1 LPRPAISGKSGLMTR
16 DLPEAPSRRAL
27 LTRIGALA
35 GGGALYRLMT
45 SLGFAAE
52 STYRGPIRLEGDPRG
67 ASVLVLGAGLAGMTA
82 AYELRRAGYR
92 VQALEYNGRP
102 GGRNWTVRGG
112 DVYVELGGA
121 RQVCG
126 FDDGQYLNP
135 GPWRIPHHHYAVLD
149 YCRRLGVA
157 LEPFVQLNHNA
168 YLHNP
173 GAFGGAPQRIREI
186 KADFSGG
193 VAELLA
199 KATNKGA
206 LDDVVTKEDREIL
219 LEALRELG
227 GLDRDYRYRA
237 GPSASEFR
245 GFARPP
251 GGGLSARPIDG
262 EPIGLSD
269 ILSSRLWGGLQS
281 FLSYDFQTTMFQPVG
296 GMGRIGEA
304 FGRELAD
311 VIRYNVKVVEIAQD
325 ERGVE
330 ARFEDIGGAAATAR
344 ADWCVC
350 TLPLSILSRMPVQVG
365 APMREAISA
374 LPYAPAVK
382 VGLQFSRRFWE
393 EDEHIYGGISYTDQ
407 AIRQIAYPN
416 HGFNRQGKGVL
427 LGAYLFGGAN
437 AYEFTAMSPEDRVRV
452 ALEQG
457 AAVHPQYRDAFETG
471 FSVAW
476 ARSPFTLGCAA
487 DWTDAMR
494 ARHYDNLCSID
505 GRIALAGEH
514 ASYIPAWQEGAILS
528 ALDCV
533 QRLHARVVVR

>member
-1 LPRPAISGKSGLMTR
+1 MNSDPLKT
-16 DLPEAPSRRAL
+16 PSRRAL
-27 LTRIGALA
+27 LTRIGAGA
-35 GGGALYRLMT
+35 GGAAVYRLMT

-52 STYRGPIRLEGDPRG
+52 STYRGPIQLEGDPRG
-67 ASVLVLGAGLAGMTA
+67 ASVLILGAGLAGMTA
-82 AYELRRAGYR
+82 AYELRRAGYG
-92 VQALEYNGRP
+92 VQVLEYNSRP

-112 DVYVELGGA
+112 DVYTELGGA
-121 RQVCG
+121 RQVCR

-149 YCRRLGVA
+149 YCRRFGVA

-168 YLHNP
+168 YLHRP
-173 GAFGGAPQRIREI
+173 GTFGGAPQRIREI

-206 LDDVVTKEDREIL
+206 LDDAVTKEDREIL

-237 GPSASEFR
+237 GPDASEFR
-245 GFARPP
+245 GYARPP
-251 GGGLSARPIDG
+251 GGGVSARPVDG
-262 EPIGLSD
+262 EPIGLGD
-269 ILSSRLWGGLQS
+269 ILTSRLWSGLQS
-281 FLSYDFQTTMFQPVG
+281 SLSYDFQTTMFQPVG

-304 FGRELAD
+304 FGRELGDA
-311 VIRYNVKVVEIAQD
+311 IRYGVKVVEIAQD

-330 ARFEDIGGAAATAR
+330 ARFEDLAAGGAKGTAR
-344 ADWCVC
+344 ADWCIC
-350 TLPLSILSRMPVQVG
+350 TLPLGILSQMPVQVG
-365 APMREAISA
+365 EPMREAISA

-382 VGLQFSRRFWE
+382 IGLQFSRRFWE
-393 EDEHIYGGISYTDQ
+393 EDDRIYGGISYTDQ
-407 AIRQIAYPN
+407 AIRQIGYPN
-416 HGFNRQGKGVL
+416 HGFNAPGKGVL

-437 AYEFTAMSPEDRVRV
+437 AYEFTAMAPEDRVRV

-457 AAVHPQYRDAFETG
+457 AAVHPQYAGAFETG

-476 ARSPFTLGCAA
+476 ARVPFTLGCAA
-487 DWTDAMR
+487 DWTEAKR
-494 ARHYDNLCSID
+494 ARHYDDLCAID

-533 QRLHARVVVR
+533 QRLHERVVAP

>member
-1 LPRPAISGKSGLMTR
+1 MSRDSPRT
-16 DLPEAPSRRAL
+16 PSRRAM
-27 LTRIGALA
+27 LTRVGAVV
-35 GGGALYRLMT
+35 GGATLYRLMT

-52 STYRGPIRLEGDPRG
+52 SSYRGPIRLDGDPRG
-67 ASVLVLGAGLAGMTA
+67 ASVLILGAGLAGMTA

-92 VQALEYNGRP
+92 VQVLEYNGRP

-112 DVYVELGGA
+112 DAYIELGGA
-121 RQVCG
+121 RQDCR

-168 YLHNP
+168 FLHAP
-173 GAFGGAPQRIREI
+173 DAFGGAPQRIRTI
-186 KADFSGG
+186 KADYSGG

-206 LDDVVTKEDREIL
+206 LDDLVTNEDREIL

-237 GPSASEFR
+237 GPDASEFR
-245 GFARPP
+245 GYKRPP
-251 GGGLSARPIDG
+251 GGGLSARPADG

-269 ILSSRLWGGLQS
+269 ILTSRLWAGLQS
-281 FLSYDFQTTMFQPVG
+281 FLIYEFQTTMFQPVG
-296 GMGRIGEA
+296 GMGEIGAA

-330 ARFEDIGGAAATAR
+330 ARFEDLAAGGVRATAR

-350 TLPLSILSRMPVQVG
+350 ALPLSVLSRMPVQVG

-393 EDEHIYGGISYTDQ
+393 EDERIYGGISYTDQ
-407 AIRQIAYPN
+407 AIRQIGYPN

-437 AYEFTAMSPEDRVRV
+437 AYEFTAMSPEERVRV
-452 ALEQG
+452 ALDQG
-457 AAVHPQYRDAFETG
+457 ARVHSQYREAFETG

-476 ARSPFTLGCAA
+476 ARVPFALGCAA
-487 DWTDAMR
+487 DWTDALR
-494 ARHYDNLCSID
+494 ARHYDNLCAID
-505 GRIALAGEH
+505 GRVALAGEH

-533 QRLHARVVVR
+533 QRLHARAVAR

>member
-1 LPRPAISGKSGLMTR
+1 MT
-16 DLPEAPSRRAL
+16 DDPTKAPSRRAL
-27 LTRIGALA
+27 LTRIGAAA
-35 GGGALYRLMT
+35 GGGALYRMMT

-52 STYRGPIRLEGDPRG
+52 STYRGAIRLEGDARG

-82 AYELRRAGYR
+82 AYELRRAGYQ
-92 VQALEYNGRP
+92 VQVLEYNARP

-126 FDDGQYLNP
+126 FDDGHYLNP

-168 YLHNP
+168 YLHRP
-173 GAFGGAPQRIREI
+173 DAFGGAPKRIREV

-206 LDDVVTKEDREIL
+206 LDDLVSKEDREIL
-219 LEALRELG
+219 LEALRDLG
-227 GLDRDYRYRA
+227 GLDHDLRYRA
-237 GPSASEFR
+237 GPTASEYR
-245 GFARPP
+245 GYERAP
-251 GGGLSARPIDG
+251 GGGLSGRPVDA
-262 EPIGLSD
+262 EPIGLND
-269 ILSSRLWGGLQS
+269 ILTSRLWSGLQS
-281 FLSYDFQTTMFQPVG
+281 SLLYDFQTTMFQPVG

-304 FGRELAD
+304 FARELGTA
-311 VIRYNVKVVEIAQD
+311 IRYEVKVVEIAQD

-330 ARFEDIGGAAATAR
+330 VRFEDLAAGAPGTAR

-350 TLPLSILSRMPVQVG
+350 TLPLSILGRMPVQVG

-393 EDEHIYGGISYTDQ
+393 EDEGVYGGISYTDQ

-416 HGFNRQGKGVL
+416 YGFNRGGKGVL
-427 LGAYLFGGAN
+427 LGAYRFGGAN
-437 AYEFTAMSPEDRVRV
+437 AYEFSAMSPQERVQA

-457 AAVHPQYRDAFETG
+457 GAVHPQYRDAFETG

-476 ARSPFTLGCAA
+476 ARAPFTLGCAA
-487 DWTDAMR
+487 DWTEAKR
-494 ARHYDNLCSID
+494 AQHYDNLCAID

-514 ASYIPAWQEGAILS
+514 ASYLPAWQEGAILS
-528 ALDCV
+528 ALDGIR
-533 QRLHARVVVR
+533 RLHARVIAR

>member
-1 LPRPAISGKSGLMTR
+1 MNSEPQRS
-16 DLPEAPSRRAL
+16 PSRRAL
-27 LTRIGALA
+27 LTRVGAVA
-35 GGGALYRLMT
+35 GGAAVYRLMT
-45 SLGFAAE
+45 SLGFAAP

-67 ASVLVLGAGLAGMTA
+67 ASVLILGAGLAGMSA

-92 VQALEYNGRP
+92 VQVLEYNDRP

-112 DVYVELGGA
+112 QTYIELGGA
-121 RQVCG
+121 RQDCH
-126 FDDGQYLNP
+126 FDAGQYLNP

-168 YLHNP
+168 YFHNP
-173 GAFGGAPQRIREI
+173 HAFGGAPQRIREV
-186 KADFSGG
+186 KADYSGG

-206 LDDVVTKEDREIL
+206 LDEEISKQDREIL
-219 LEALRELG
+219 LEALRDLG

-237 GPSASEFR
+237 GPIASEFR
-245 GFARPP
+245 GYKRSP
-251 GGGLSARPIDG
+251 GGGLSARPEDSA
-262 EPIGLSD
+262 PIGLSD
-269 ILSSRLWGGLQS
+269 VLSSRLWAGLES
-281 FLSYDFQTTMFQPVG
+281 ALTYDFQTTMFQPVG

-304 FGRELAD
+304 FGRELAQA
-311 VIRYNVKVVEIAQD
+311 IRYNVKVVEITQD
-325 ERGVE
+325 ANGVE
-330 ARFEDIGGAAATAR
+330 ARFEDRAASGATATVR

-365 APMREAISA
+365 SAMREAISA
-374 LPYAPAVK
+374 LPYSPAVK

-393 EDEHIYGGISYTDQ
+393 EDEHIFGGISYTDQ
-407 AIRQIAYPN
+407 AIRQIGYPN
-416 HGFNRQGKGVL
+416 YGFNRQGKGVL

-437 AYEFTAMSPEDRVRV
+437 AYEFTAMSPQDRVRI

-487 DWTDAMR
+487 DWTEALR
-494 ARHYDNLCSID
+494 AQHYDNLCAID

-533 QRLHARVVVR
+533 QRLHARVIAQ

>member
-1 LPRPAISGKSGLMTR
+1 
-16 DLPEAPSRRAL
+16 
-27 LTRIGALA
+27 
-35 GGGALYRLMT
+35 
-45 SLGFAAE
+45 
-52 STYRGPIRLEGDPRG
+52 
-67 ASVLVLGAGLAGMTA
+67 
-82 AYELRRAGYR
+82 
-92 VQALEYNGRP
+92 
-102 GGRNWTVRGG
+102 
-112 DVYVELGGA
+112 
-121 RQVCG
+121 
-126 FDDGQYLNP
+126 
-135 GPWRIPHHHYAVLD
+135 VLD

-168 YLHNP
+168 YFHKP

-206 LDDVVTKEDREIL
+206 LDDDVTKEDREIL

-227 GLDRDYRYRA
+227 GLDRDYRYRS
-237 GPSASEFR
+237 GPAASEFR
-245 GFARPP
+245 GYKRPP
-251 GGGLSARPIDG
+251 GGGLSARPEDG

-269 ILSSRLWGGLQS
+269 ILTSRLWGGLQS

-304 FGRELAD
+304 FGRELRDA
-311 VIRYNVKVVEIAQD
+311 IRYNVKVVEITQD

-330 ARFEDIGGAAATAR
+330 ARFEEGGVKGSAR

-350 TLPLSILSRMPVQVG
+350 TLPLSILSQLPVQVG
-365 APMREAISA
+365 APMRAAISA

-382 VGLQFSRRFWE
+382 IGLQFSRRFWE

-407 AIRQIAYPN
+407 AIRQISYPSY
-416 HGFNRQGKGVL
+416 GFNREGKGVL
-427 LGAYLFGGAN
+427 LGAYLWGGAN
-437 AYEFTAMSPEDRVRV
+437 AYELSAMSPADRVKV
-452 ALEQG
+452 AVDQG

-476 ARSPFTLGCAA
+476 ARVPFTLGCAG
-487 DWTDAMR
+487 DWTEALR
-494 ARHYDNLCSID
+494 AQHYDNLCAID

-528 ALDCV
+528 ALDCIR
-533 QRLHARVVVR
+533 RLHARVVSL

>member
-1 LPRPAISGKSGLMTR
+1 MNREPPKT
-16 DLPEAPSRRAL
+16 PSRRAL
-27 LTRIGALA
+27 LTRVGAAA
-35 GGGALYRLMT
+35 GGAAVYRLMT
-45 SLGFAAE
+45 RLGFAAE
-52 STYRGPIRLEGDPRG
+52 STYRGPLRLEGDPRG

-92 VQALEYNGRP
+92 VQVLEYNARP

-121 RQVCG
+121 RQVCR

-135 GPWRIPHHHYAVLD
+135 GPWRIPHHHYGVLD

-168 YLHNP
+168 YFHKP
-173 GAFGGAPQRIREI
+173 SAFGGAPQRIREI
-186 KADFSGG
+186 KADYSGG

-206 LDDVVTKEDREIL
+206 LDGDVTKEDREIL
-219 LEALRELG
+219 LEALRDLG

-237 GPSASEFR
+237 GPDASEFR
-245 GFARPP
+245 GYKRPP
-251 GGGLSARPIDG
+251 GGGVSARPADG
-262 EPIGLSD
+262 EPIGLGE
-269 ILSSRLWGGLQS
+269 ILTSRLWSDLQS
-281 FLSYDFQTTMFQPVG
+281 SLTYEFQTTMFQPVG

-304 FGRELAD
+304 FGRELAGT
-311 VIRYNVKVVEIAQD
+311 IRYNVKVVEIAQD

-330 ARFEDIGGAAATAR
+330 ARFEDMGGGATATAR

-350 TLPLSILSRMPVQVG
+350 TLPLSILSRLPVQVG

-407 AIRQIAYPN
+407 AIRQIGYPN
-416 HGFNRQGKGVL
+416 SGFNRPGKGVL

-437 AYEFTAMSPEDRVRV
+437 AYEFTAMSPEDRVKV
-452 ALEQG
+452 ALDQG
-457 AAVHPQYRDAFETG
+457 AAVHPQYRETFETG

-476 ARSPFTLGCAA
+476 ARVPFTLGCAA
-487 DWTDAMR
+487 EWTDELR
-494 ARHYDNLCSID
+494 SQHYDNLCAID

-533 QRLHARVVVR
+533 QRLHSRVIAP

>member
-1 LPRPAISGKSGLMTR
+1 MNR
-16 DLPEAPSRRAL
+16 DPFTTPSRREL
-27 LTRIGALA
+27 LTRIGAGA
-35 GGGALYRLMT
+35 GGAAIYRMMT
-45 SLGFAAE
+45 SLGLAAE
-52 STYRGPIRLEGDPRG
+52 STYRGPLRLEGDPRG
-67 ASVLVLGAGLAGMTA
+67 ASVLILGAGLAGMTA
-82 AYELRRAGYR
+82 AYELRQAGYA
-92 VQALEYNGRP
+92 VQVLEYNARP

-112 DVYVELGGA
+112 DAYEELGGA
-121 RQVCG
+121 RQVCH

-168 YLHNP
+168 YLHRP
-173 GAFGGAPQRIREI
+173 EVFGGAPQRIRAI
-186 KADFSGG
+186 QADYSGG

-206 LDDVVTKEDREIL
+206 LDEAVTKEDRERL

-237 GPSASEFR
+237 GPDASEFR
-245 GFARPP
+245 GYKRPP
-251 GGGLSARPIDG
+251 GGGLAGRPEDG
-262 EPIGLSD
+262 EPIGLTD
-269 ILSSRLWGGLQS
+269 ILASRLWSDLES
-281 FLSYDFQTTMFQPVG
+281 FLSYEFQTTMFQPVG

-304 FGRELAD
+304 FGLELGDA
-311 VIRYNVKVVEIAQD
+311 IRYKVKVVEIAQD
-325 ERGVE
+325 DHGVE
-330 ARFEDIGGAAATAR
+330 ARFEDISAGGARATAR

-350 TLPLSILSRMPVQVG
+350 TLPLSILSRLPIQVS
-365 APMREAISA
+365 APMRDAINA

-393 EDEHIYGGISYTDQ
+393 EDDHIYGGISYTDQ
-407 AIRQIAYPN
+407 AIRQIGYPN
-416 HGFNRQGKGVL
+416 HGFNQAGKGVL

-437 AYEFTAMSPEDRVRV
+437 AYEFTAMSPGERVRA

-457 AAVHPQYRDAFETG
+457 EALHPQYRDAFETG

-476 ARSPFTLGCAA
+476 ARSPFSFGCAA
-487 DWTDAMR
+487 NWTEEKR
-494 ARHYDNLCSID
+494 KTHYDNLCAID

-514 ASYIPAWQEGAILS
+514 ASYIPAWQEGAVLS

-533 QRLHARVVVR
+533 QRLHARVLAP

>member
-1 LPRPAISGKSGLMTR
+1 MDSDPLKT
-16 DLPEAPSRRAL
+16 PSRRAL
-27 LTRIGALA
+27 LTKIGA
-35 GGGALYRLMT
+35 GVGGAAVYRLMT
-45 SLGFAAE
+45 SLGFASE
-52 STYRGPIRLEGDPRG
+52 STYRGPVRLDGDPRG
-67 ASVLVLGAGLAGMTA
+67 ASVLVIGAGLAGMTA
-82 AYELRRAGYR
+82 AYELRRAGYT
-92 VQALEYNGRP
+92 VQVLEYNARP

-112 DVYVELGGA
+112 DAYVELGGA
-121 RQVCG
+121 RQVCR
-126 FDDGQYLNP
+126 FDKGQYLNP

-168 YLHNP
+168 YFHKS
-173 GAFGGAPQRIREI
+173 GAFGGVPQRIREI

-199 KATNKGA
+199 KATHKGA
-206 LDDVVTKEDREIL
+206 LDDDVTKMDREIL
-219 LEALRELG
+219 LEALRQLG

-237 GPSASEFR
+237 GPNASEFR
-245 GFARPP
+245 GYKRPP
-251 GGGLSARPIDG
+251 GGGLSARPADG
-262 EPIGLSD
+262 EPVGLGD
-269 ILSSRLWGGLQS
+269 ILSSRLWEGLQS
-281 FLSYDFQTTMFQPVG
+281 FLAYDFQTTMFQPVG
-296 GMGRIGEA
+296 GMGGIGEA

-311 VIRYNVKVVEIAQD
+311 AIRYNVKVVEIAQD
-325 ERGVE
+325 DGGVE
-330 ARFEDIGGAAATAR
+330 ARFEDMGAGGARATAR

-350 TLPLSILSRMPVQVG
+350 TLPLSILSRMSVQVG
-365 APMREAISA
+365 APLREAISA

-407 AIRQIAYPN
+407 SIRQIGYPN
-416 HGFNRQGKGVL
+416 YGFNRQGKGVL

-437 AYEFTAMSPEDRVRV
+437 AYEFSAMSPADRVKA

-476 ARSPFTLGCAA
+476 ARVPFTLGCAA
-487 DWTDAMR
+487 DWTDALR
-494 ARHYDNLCSID
+494 AQHYDNLCAID

-533 QRLHARVVVR
+533 QRLHARVIAP

>member
-1 LPRPAISGKSGLMTR
+1 MYGDIHKS
-16 DLPEAPSRRAL
+16 PSRRAL
-27 LTRIGALA
+27 LTRIGAGA
-35 GGGALYRLMT
+35 GGAALYRMMT

-52 STYRGPIRLEGDPRG
+52 STYRGPLRLDGDIRG

-92 VQALEYNGRP
+92 VQVLEYNSRP

-112 DVYVELGGA
+112 DDYTELGGA
-121 RQVCG
+121 RQICS

-157 LEPFVQLNHNA
+157 LEPFVQVNHNA
-168 YLHNP
+168 YFHKP

-186 KADFSGG
+186 KADYSGG

-199 KATNKGA
+199 KAMNKGA
-206 LDDVVTKEDREIL
+206 LDGDVTKQDREIL
-219 LEALRELG
+219 LEALRDLG
-227 GLDRDYRYRA
+227 GLDRDFRYRA
-237 GPSASEFR
+237 GPVASEFR
-245 GFARPP
+245 GYKRPP
-251 GGGLSARPIDG
+251 GGGLSARPVDS
-262 EPIGLSD
+262 EPVGLSD
-269 ILSSRLWGGLQS
+269 ILTSRLWEGLQS
-281 FLSYDFQTTMFQPVG
+281 SLGYDFQTTMFQPVG

-311 VIRYNVKVVEIAQD
+311 SIRYHVKVVEIVQD

-330 ARFEDIGGAAATAR
+330 ARFEENGAKRAAR
-344 ADWCVC
+344 ADWCLC
-350 TLPLSILSRMPVQVG
+350 TLPLSILGQIPVQVG
-365 APMREAISA
+365 APMRAAISA
-374 LPYAPAVK
+374 MPYSPAVK

-393 EDEHIYGGISYTDQ
+393 EDERIYGGISYTDQ
-407 AIRQIAYPN
+407 AIRQIGYPN
-416 HGFNRQGKGVL
+416 HGFNQPGKGVL
-427 LGAYLFGGAN
+427 LGAYLWGGAN
-437 AYEFTAMSPEDRVRV
+437 AYELSAMSPEDRVKV

-457 AAVHPQYRDAFETG
+457 AAVHPQYAQTFETG
-471 FSVAW
+471 FAVAW
-476 ARSPFTLGCAA
+476 ARVPFTLGCAA
-487 DWTDAMR
+487 EWTEALR
-494 ARHYDNLCSID
+494 AQHYDNLCAID

-533 QRLHARVVVR
+533 QRLHARVVAP

>member
-1 LPRPAISGKSGLMTR
+1 MEIDPLKTL
-16 DLPEAPSRRAL
+16 SRRAL
-27 LTRIGALA
+27 LTRIGAGA
-35 GGGALYRLMT
+35 GGAAVYRMMT

-52 STYRGPIRLEGDPRG
+52 STYRGPVRLDGDPHG

-92 VQALEYNGRP
+92 VQVLEYNARP

-112 DVYVELGGA
+112 DDYVELGGA

-149 YCRRLGVA
+149 YCKRLGVA

-168 YLHNP
+168 YFHKSK
-173 GAFGGAPQRIREI
+173 AFGGAPQRIREV
-186 KADFSGG
+186 KADYAGG

-199 KATNKGA
+199 KATRKGA
-206 LDDVVTKEDREIL
+206 LDAEVTKEDREIL

-227 GLDRDYRYRA
+227 GLDRDFRYRA
-237 GPSASEFR
+237 GPTASEFR
-245 GFARPP
+245 GYKSPP
-251 GGGLSARPIDG
+251 GGGLSARPLDS
-262 EPIGLSD
+262 EPVGLGD
-269 ILSSRLWGGLQS
+269 VLSSRLWEGLQS
-281 FLSYDFQTTMFQPVG
+281 FLTYDFQTTMFQPVG

-304 FGRELAD
+304 FGRELAGA
-311 VIRYNVKVVEIAQD
+311 IRYNVKVVEITQD
-325 ERGVE
+325 DRGVT
-330 ARFEDIGGAAATAR
+330 ARFEDKSAGGAMATAR

-350 TLPLSILSRMPVQVG
+350 TLPLSILGQIPVQVG

-374 LPYAPAVK
+374 LPYSPAVK

-393 EDEHIYGGISYTDQ
+393 EDEHIFGGISYTDG
-407 AIRQIAYPN
+407 AIRQIGYPST
-416 HGFNRQGKGVL
+416 GFNRQGKGVL

-437 AYEFTAMSPEDRVRV
+437 AYEFTAMSPADRVKV
-452 ALEQG
+452 AVELG
-457 AAVHPQYRDAFETG
+457 AAVHPQYRDTFETG

-476 ARSPFTLGCAA
+476 ARVPFTLGCAA
-487 DWTDAMR
+487 DWTEALR
-494 ARHYDNLCSID
+494 AQHYDNLCAID

-533 QRLHARVVVR
+533 QRLHARVIAS

>member
-1 LPRPAISGKSGLMTR
+1 MDSDPLKT
-16 DLPEAPSRRAL
+16 PSRRAL
-27 LTRIGALA
+27 LTKIGA
-35 GGGALYRLMT
+35 GVGGAAVYRLMT
-45 SLGFAAE
+45 SLGFAAQ

-67 ASVLVLGAGLAGMTA
+67 ASVLVIGAGLAGMTA

-92 VQALEYNGRP
+92 VQALEYNVRP

-112 DVYVELGGA
+112 DSYVELGGA
-121 RQVCG
+121 RQVCR

-149 YCRRLGVA
+149 YCQRLGVA

-168 YLHNP
+168 YFHKP
-173 GAFGGAPQRIREI
+173 GGAPQRIREV
-186 KADFSGG
+186 KADYEGG

-199 KATNKGA
+199 KATRKGA
-206 LDDVVTKEDREIL
+206 LDDEVTKEDREIL
-219 LEALRELG
+219 LEALRDLG
-227 GLDRDYRYRA
+227 GLDRDYRYRS
-237 GPSASEFR
+237 GPAASEFR
-245 GFARPP
+245 GYQRPP
-251 GGGLSARPIDG
+251 GGGLSARPQDG

-269 ILSSRLWGGLQS
+269 ILSSRLWQGLQS
-281 FLSYDFQTTMFQPVG
+281 FLTYDFQTTMFQPVG

-311 VIRYNVKVVEIAQD
+311 TIRYNVKVVEIAQD

-330 ARFEDIGGAAATAR
+330 VRFEEAGLAATAR

-365 APMREAISA
+365 APMRDAISA

-407 AIRQIAYPN
+407 AIRQIGYPN
-416 HGFNRQGKGVL
+416 YGFNRQGKGVL
-427 LGAYLFGGAN
+427 LGAYLWGGAN
-437 AYEFTAMSPEDRVRV
+437 AYEFSAMSPAERVQV

-457 AAVHPQYRDAFETG
+457 AAVHPQYAQAFETG

-476 ARSPFTLGCAA
+476 ARAPFTLGCAA
-487 DWTDAMR
+487 DWTDALR
-494 ARHYDNLCSID
+494 ARHYDNLCAID

-533 QRLHARVVVR
+533 QRLHARVVAP

>member
-1 LPRPAISGKSGLMTR
+1 MDSDPLKT
-16 DLPEAPSRRAL
+16 PSRRAL
-27 LTRIGALA
+27 LTKIGA
-35 GGGALYRLMT
+35 GVGGAAVYRLMT
-45 SLGFAAE
+45 SLGFAAQ

-67 ASVLVLGAGLAGMTA
+67 ASVLVIGAGLAGMTA

-92 VQALEYNGRP
+92 VQALEYNVRP

-112 DVYVELGGA
+112 DSYVELGGA
-121 RQVCG
+121 RQVCR

-149 YCRRLGVA
+149 YCQRLGVA

-168 YLHNP
+168 YFHKP
-173 GAFGGAPQRIREI
+173 GGAPQRIREV
-186 KADFSGG
+186 KADYEGG

-199 KATNKGA
+199 KATRKGA
-206 LDDVVTKEDREIL
+206 LDDEVTKEDREIL
-219 LEALRELG
+219 LEALRDLG
-227 GLDRDYRYRA
+227 GLDRDYRYRS
-237 GPSASEFR
+237 GPAASEFR
-245 GFARPP
+245 GYQRPP
-251 GGGLSARPIDG
+251 GGGLSARPQDG

-269 ILSSRLWGGLQS
+269 ILSSRLWQGLQS
-281 FLSYDFQTTMFQPVG
+281 FLTYDFQTTMFQPVG

-311 VIRYNVKVVEIAQD
+311 TIRYNVKVVEIAQD

-330 ARFEDIGGAAATAR
+330 VRFEEAGLAATAR

-365 APMREAISA
+365 APMRDAISA

-407 AIRQIAYPN
+407 AIRQIGYPN
-416 HGFNRQGKGVL
+416 YGFNRQGKGVL
-427 LGAYLFGGAN
+427 LGAYLWGGAN
-437 AYEFTAMSPEDRVRV
+437 AYEFSAMSPAERVQV

-457 AAVHPQYRDAFETG
+457 AAVHPQYAQAFETG

-476 ARSPFTLGCAA
+476 ARAPFTLGCAA
-487 DWTDAMR
+487 DWTDALR
-494 ARHYDNLCSID
+494 ARHYDNLCAID
-505 GRIALAGEH
+505 GRIALVGEH

-533 QRLHARVVVR
+533 QRLHARVVAP

>member
-1 LPRPAISGKSGLMTR
+1 MDKDPFRM
-16 DLPEAPSRRAL
+16 PSRRAL
-27 LTRIGALA
+27 LTQIGA
-35 GGGALYRLMT
+35 GGGGAAVYRLMT

-52 STYRGPIRLEGDPRG
+52 STYRGPVSLEGDPRG
-67 ASVLVLGAGLAGMTA
+67 ASVLILGAGLAGMTA

-92 VQALEYNGRP
+92 VQVLEYNARP

-112 DVYVELGGA
+112 DTYVELGGA
-121 RQVCG
+121 RQVCR

-157 LEPFVQLNHNA
+157 LEPFVQLNHAA
-168 YLHNP
+168 YLHKP
-173 GAFGGAPQRIREI
+173 DAFGGAPQRIREI
-186 KADFSGG
+186 KADYSGG

-206 LDDVVTKEDREIL
+206 LDDAVTKEDREIL
-219 LEALRELG
+219 LEALRDLG

-237 GPSASEFR
+237 GPDAYEFR
-245 GFARPP
+245 GYERPP
-251 GGGLSARPIDG
+251 GGGLSARPEDG

-269 ILSSRLWGGLQS
+269 ILTSRLWGSLGS
-281 FLSYDFQTTMFQPVG
+281 FLSYEFQTTMFQPVG

-304 FGRELAD
+304 FGRELGDA
-311 VIRYNVKVVEIAQD
+311 IRYNVKVVEIAQD

-330 ARFEDIGGAAATAR
+330 ARFEDRETGGSTATAR
-344 ADWCVC
+344 ADWCIC
-350 TLPLSILSRMPVQVG
+350 TLPLSILSRMRCQVG

-382 VGLQFSRRFWE
+382 IGLQFSRRFWE

-407 AIRQIAYPN
+407 AIRQIGYPN
-416 HGFNRQGKGVL
+416 YGFNRQGSKGVL

-437 AYEFTAMSPEDRVRV
+437 AYEFTAMSPEDRVSV

-457 AAVHPQYRDAFETG
+457 AKVHPQYTQAFETG
-471 FSVAW
+471 ISVAW
-476 ARSPFTLGCAA
+476 ARVPFTLGCAA
-487 DWTDAMR
+487 DWTEAKR
-494 ARHYDNLCSID
+494 AEHYENLCAID

-514 ASYIPAWQEGAILS
+514 ASYLPAWQEGAVLS

-533 QRLHARVVVR
+533 RRLHARVIAP